1 MGEWASCREG
11 SLIECLFFNAVD
23 SMFAIIAAIAVMFG
37 LSLARVPVVFALI
50 IGAVTGGL
58 FAGLG
63 LEGTLEAFNNGL
75 GGGAKIALAYGVLGA
90 FALALARSGL
100 PDLLAYKLV
109 TMLTGSNN
117 QKSQNRVKYLIFT
130 TIVIAAICSQNVI
143 PVHIA
148 FIPVLIPPLLTVFN
162 HLKLDRRIV
171 VCLLT
176 FGLVGTYMLVP
187 FGFGAIFLND
197 ILGHNINTFGQPYGL
212 HINYTDIPKAMAIPV
227 SGMFIGLLIAIFFSY
242 RKPREY
248 RDIEVEKAQ
257 LTISGELNQDSGA
270 EKPQVATF
278 TLIMAA
284 IAVVMTLW
292 VQVESD
298 SMILAG
304 LVGVAILSCAGIFKW
319 KEADDVIVSGMR
331 MMALV
336 GFIMISAQGFAAVIE
351 ATNQVPVLVE
361 ASVQWIGQSQA
372 LAAFL
377 MLLIGLLITLGIGS
391 SFSTVPILAI
401 IYVPLCVQFGFS
413 PMATIALIGTA
424 AALGDA
430 GSPASDS
437 TLGPTSGLNMDGQHD
452 HMKDS
457 VVPTFIHFNIPLMI
471 FGWIAAMV
479 L

>member
-1 MGEWASCREG
+1 
-11 SLIECLFFNAVD
+11 
-23 SMFAIIAAIAVMFG
+23 MFAILAAITVMFG

-58 FAGLG
+58 LAGLG
-63 LEGTLEAFNNGL
+63 LHGTIEAFNSGL
-75 GGGAKIALAYGVLGA
+75 GNGAQIALAYGVLGA

-100 PDLLAYKLV
+100 PDLLAYQMITKLK
-109 TMLTGSNN
+109 GSSNI
-117 QKSQNRVKYLIFT
+117 KAQNRVKYVIFAT
-130 TIVIAAICSQNVI
+130 VAIAAICSQNVV

-148 FIPVLIPPLLTVFN
+148 FIPVLIPPLLSVFN
-162 HLKLDRRIV
+162 HLKLDRRLIACV
-171 VCLLT
+171 LT

-197 ILGHNINTFGQPYGL
+197 ILGQNINTFGKPYGFN
-212 HINYTDIPKAMAIPV
+212 ISYDQIPRAMAIPV
-227 SGMFIGLLIAIFFSY
+227 FGMFIGLLIAIFYTY

-248 RDIEVEKAQ
+248 ENLQVEQ
-257 LTISGELNQDSGA
+257 THHTIAGTVESDEMG
-270 EKPQVATF
+270 KPQVARF
-278 TLIMAA
+278 TIIMAGVA
-284 IAVVMTLW
+284 IVATL
-292 VQVESD
+292 VAQLYSD

-304 LVGVAILSCAGIFKW
+304 LVGVGILSFAGIFKW
-319 KEADDVIVSGMR
+319 KEADDVIITGMR

-336 GFIMISAQGFAAVIE
+336 GFIMIAAQGFASVIN
-351 ATNQVPVLVE
+351 ATNQVPALVE
-361 ASVQWIGQSQA
+361 ASVQWIGDSQG
-372 LAAFL
+372 LAAFW

-401 IYVPLCVQFGFS
+401 IYVPLCIQFGFS

-457 VVPTFIHFNIPLMI
+457 VVPTFIHYNIPLMI

>member
-1 MGEWASCREG
+1 
-11 SLIECLFFNAVD
+11 
-23 SMFAIIAAIAVMFG
+23 MFAILAAIAIMFG
-37 LSLARVPVVFALI
+37 LSLARVPVVFALV
-50 IGAVTGGL
+50 IGAVSGGL
-58 FAGLG
+58 LAGLG
-63 LEGTLEAFNNGL
+63 LQGTLDAFNNGL
-75 GGGAKIALAYGVLGA
+75 GGGAKIALAYGILGA

-100 PDLLAYKLV
+100 PDLLAYKLIR
-109 TMLTGSNN
+109 TLTGSSNT
-117 QKSQNRVKYLIFT
+117 KVQNRVKYLIYFT
-130 TIVIAAICSQNVI
+130 VALAAVFSQNLI

-148 FIPVLIPPLLTVFN
+148 FIPVLIPPLLSVFN
-162 HLKLDRRIV
+162 HLNLDRRAV
-171 VCLLT
+171 ACLLT
-176 FGLVGTYMLVP
+176 FGLVATYMFVP

-197 ILGHNINTFGQPYGL
+197 ILAHNINTFGAPYGFA
-212 HINYTDIPKAMAIPV
+212 IQNEDIPAAMFIPV
-227 SGMFIGLLIAIFFSY
+227 LGMFIGLLIALFVSY
-242 RKPREY
+242 RKPRHY
-248 RDIEVEKAQ
+248 QDVQ
-257 LTISGELNQDSGA
+257 LERTQSISSELNANTA
-270 EKPQVATF
+270 EPTLQAPQIAKF
-278 TLIMAA
+278 TLWMAVFA
-284 IAVVMTLW
+284 IIATLAVQLY
-292 VQVESD
+292 SD

-319 KEADDVIVSGMR
+319 KEADDVIITGMR
-331 MMALV
+331 MMALI
-336 GFIMISAQGFAAVIE
+336 GFIMIAAQGFAAVIE
-351 ATNQVPVLVE
+351 ATNQVPALVE
-361 ASVQWIGQSQA
+361 ASVQWIGDSKG

-401 IYVPLCVQFGFS
+401 IYVPLCLQFGFS
-413 PMATIALIGTA
+413 PAATIAIIGTA

>member
-1 MGEWASCREG
+1 
-11 SLIECLFFNAVD
+11 
-23 SMFAIIAAIAVMFG
+23 MFAILAAIGVMFG

-58 FAGLG
+58 LAGLG
-63 LEGTLEAFNNGL
+63 LQGTMEAFNGGL
-75 GGGAKIALAYGVLGA
+75 GKGAQIALAYGVLGA
-90 FALALARSGL
+90 FALTLARSGL
-100 PDLLAYKLV
+100 PDLLAYKMI
-109 TMLTGSNN
+109 TMLKGSSN
-117 QKSQNRVKYLIFT
+117 QKSQNLVKYLIFGT
-130 TIVIAAICSQNVI
+130 VVIAAMCSQNVV

-148 FIPVLIPPLLTVFN
+148 FIPVLIPPLLSVFN
-162 HLKLDRRIV
+162 HLKLDRRLIA
-171 VCLLT
+171 CILT
-176 FGLVGTYMLVP
+176 FGLVATYMLVP

-197 ILGHNINTFGQPYGL
+197 ILGQNINTFGKPLGFE
-212 HINYTDIPKAMAIPV
+212 IAYTDIPSAMAIPV
-227 SGMFIGLLIAIFFSY
+227 FGMFIGLLIAVFYTY

-248 RDIEVEKAQ
+248 RDLHVESSNT
-257 LTISGELNQDSGA
+257 TISGEMDQNA
-270 EKPQVATF
+270 ETVQPKVAPF
-278 TLIMAA
+278 TIIMAL
-284 IAVVMTLW
+284 IAVLVTLW

-319 KEADDVIVSGMR
+319 KEADDVIITGMR

-336 GFIMISAQGFAAVIE
+336 GFIMIAAQGFAAVIG
-351 ATNQVPVLVE
+351 ATGQVPTLVE
-361 ASVQWIGQSQA
+361 ASVAWIGDSQGW
-372 LAAFL
+372 AAFW

-401 IYVPLCVQFGFS
+401 IYVPLCLQFGFS
-413 PMATIALIGTA
+413 PAATIAIIGTA

-452 HMKDS
+452 HMRDS
-457 VVPTFIHFNIPLMI
+457 VVPTFIHYNIPLMI

>member
-1 MGEWASCREG
+1 
-11 SLIECLFFNAVD
+11 
-23 SMFAIIAAIAVMFG
+23 MFAILTAIAVMFG

-50 IGAVTGGL
+50 LGAITGGL
-58 FAGLG
+58 LAGLG
-63 LEGTLEAFNNGL
+63 LQGTLDAFNGGL
-75 GGGAKIALAYGVLGA
+75 GKGAQIALAYGVLGA

-100 PDLLAYKLV
+100 PDLLAYKLI
-109 TMLTGSNN
+109 TKLKGSSN
-117 QKSQNRVKYLIFT
+117 QKAQNRVKYLIFST
-130 TIVIAAICSQNVI
+130 VAIAAIFSQNVI

-148 FIPVLIPPLLTVFN
+148 FIPVLIPPLLIVFN
-162 HLKLDRRIV
+162 HLKLDRRLIA
-171 VCLLT
+171 CILT
-176 FGLVGTYMLVP
+176 FGLVATYMLVP
-187 FGFGAIFLND
+187 VGFGAIFLND
-197 ILGHNINTFGQPYGL
+197 ILGQNINTFGKAYGFE
-212 HINYTDIPKAMAIPV
+212 ITYDQIPSAMALPV
-227 SGMFIGLLIAIFFSY
+227 FGMFIGLLIAIFFTY

-248 RDIEVEKAQ
+248 KDIHIEAPSE
-257 LTISGELNQDSGA
+257 TISGKAATAG

-278 TLIMAA
+278 TLFMAA
-284 IAVVMTLW
+284 VAIILTLI
-292 VQVESD
+292 VQLYSD

-319 KEADDVIVSGMR
+319 NEADDVIVSGMR

-351 ATNQVPVLVE
+351 ATNQVPALVE
-361 ASVQWIGQSQA
+361 ASVQWIGESKG

-401 IYVPLCVQFGFS
+401 IYVPLCLQFGFS
-413 PMATIALIGTA
+413 PAATISIIGTA

-452 HMKDS
+452 HMWDS
-457 VVPTFIHFNIPLMI
+457 VVPTFIHYNIPLMI
-471 FGWIAAMV
+471 FGWIAAMT

>member
-1 MGEWASCREG
+1 M
-11 SLIECLFFNAVD
+11 I
-23 SMFAIIAAIAVMFG
+23 AIIAAIVVMFG

-50 IGAVTGGL
+50 IGAMTGGL
-58 FAGLG
+58 LAGLG
-63 LEGTLEAFNNGL
+63 LQGTLEAFNNGL

-90 FALALARSGL
+90 FAVALAKSGL
-100 PDLLAYKLV
+100 PDLLAYKLIK
-109 TMLTGSNN
+109 MLKADAN
-117 QKSQNRVKYLIFT
+117 KSSLKVVKFIIFF
-130 TIVIAAICSQNVI
+130 TIAAAAICSQNLI

-148 FIPVLIPPLLTVFN
+148 FIPVLIPPLISVFN
-162 HLKLDRRIV
+162 HLKLDRRAV
-171 VCLLT
+171 ACLLT
-176 FGLVGTYMLVP
+176 FGLCATYMLLPV
-187 FGFGAIFLND
+187 GFGAIFLND
-197 ILGHNINTFGQPYGL
+197 ILGQNINTFGKPYGFA
-212 HINYTDIPKAMAIPV
+212 ISYDQIPKAMAIPV
-227 SGMFIGLLIAIFFSY
+227 LGMFVGLLIALFISY
-242 RKPREY
+242 RKPRVY
-248 RDIEVEKAQ
+248 QEVEVEVKPQ
-257 LTISGELNQDSGA
+257 QISEDVYANQDG
-270 EKPQVATF
+270 KPQIAKF
-278 TLIMAA
+278 TLFMAFFA
-284 IAVVMTLW
+284 ILATLS
-292 VQVESD
+292 VQLYSD

-319 KEADDVIVSGMR
+319 NEADDVIVSGMR

-336 GFIMISAQGFAAVIE
+336 GFIMISAQGFASVIE
-351 ATNQVPVLVE
+351 ATNQVPTLVE
-361 ASVQWIGQSQA
+361 ASVEWIGNSKA

-413 PMATIALIGTA
+413 PMATIAIIGTA

-457 VVPTFIHFNIPLMI
+457 VLPTFIHFNIPLLV

>member
-1 MGEWASCREG
+1 
-11 SLIECLFFNAVD
+11 
-23 SMFAIIAAIAVMFG
+23 MFAIIAAIGVMFG
-37 LSLARVPVVFALI
+37 LSLARVPVVFALV

-58 FAGLG
+58 LAGLG
-63 LEGTLEAFNNGL
+63 LQGTLDAFNNGL

-109 TMLTGSNN
+109 STLKGDANV
-117 QKSQNRVKYLIFT
+117 QSQNKVKFLIFF
-130 TIVIAAICSQNVI
+130 TIVAAAVSSQNLI

-148 FIPVLIPPLLTVFN
+148 FIPVLIPPLLSVFN
-162 HLKLDRRIV
+162 HLKLDRRAV
-171 VCLLT
+171 ACLLT
-176 FGLVGTYMLVP
+176 FGLCATYMLVP
-187 FGFGAIFLND
+187 VGFGAIFLND
-197 ILGHNINTFGQPYGL
+197 ILGQNINTFGKPYGFE
-212 HINYTDIPKAMAIPV
+212 ISFDQIPSAMAIPV
-227 SGMFIGLLIAIFFSY
+227 FGMFLGLLVALFFTY
-242 RKPREY
+242 RKPRIYKE
-248 RDIEVEKAQ
+248 IKLEPSHHS
-257 LTISGELNQDSGA
+257 ISGDVVSDANA
-270 EKPQVATF
+270 KPQIAKF
-278 TLIMAA
+278 TLFMAA
-284 IAVVMTLW
+284 FAVIATLS
-292 VQVESD
+292 VQLYSD

-319 KEADDVIVSGMR
+319 KEADDVIITGMR

-336 GFIMISAQGFAAVIE
+336 GFIMIAAQGFASVIE
-351 ATNQVPVLVE
+351 ATNQVPALVN
-361 ASVQWIGQSQA
+361 ASVEWIGNSKG

-377 MLLIGLLITLGIGS
+377 MLLVGLLITLGIGS

-401 IYVPLCVQFGFS
+401 IYVPLCIQFGFS
-413 PMATIALIGTA
+413 PAATIALIGTA

-457 VVPTFIHFNIPLMI
+457 VVPTFIHFNIPLMV

>member
-1 MGEWASCREG
+1 MPP
-11 SLIECLFFNAVD
+11 FFTKHFL
-23 SMFAIIAAIAVMFG
+23 MIAIIAAIVVMFG

-58 FAGLG
+58 LAGLG
-63 LEGTLEAFNNGL
+63 LQGTLEAFNNGL

-100 PDLLAYKLV
+100 PDLLAYKLIR
-109 TMLTGSNN
+109 TLKADSDR
-117 QKSQNRVKYLIFT
+117 KSQNKVKYIIFV
-130 TIVIAAICSQNVI
+130 TIALAAISSQNLI

-148 FIPVLIPPLLTVFN
+148 FIPVLIPPLLGVFN
-162 HLKLDRRIV
+162 HLNLDRRAV
-171 VCLLT
+171 ACLLT
-176 FGLVGTYMLVP
+176 FGLCATYMLIPV
-187 FGFGAIFLND
+187 GFGAIFLND
-197 ILGHNINTFGQPYGL
+197 ILAQNINTFGKPYGFAVS
-212 HINYTDIPKAMAIPV
+212 NEQIPHAMLIPV
-227 SGMFIGLLIAIFFSY
+227 SGMFVGLLIALFISY
-242 RKPREY
+242 RKPRHY
-248 RDIEVEKAQ
+248 NNVPVEVKVHSITGEMTTDSADDNAVPQIAKF
-257 LTISGELNQDSGA
+257 TIFMA
-270 EKPQVATF
+270 AFAVVAT
-278 TLIMAA
+278 LS
-284 IAVVMTLW
+284 
-292 VQVESD
+292 VQLYSD

-319 KEADDVIVSGMR
+319 KEADDVIITGMR

-336 GFIMISAQGFAAVIE
+336 GFIMIAAQGFAAVIE
-351 ATNQVPVLVE
+351 ATNQVPALVT
-361 ASVQWIGQSQA
+361 ASVDWIGNSKA

-401 IYVPLCVQFGFS
+401 IYVPLCIQFGFS
-413 PMATIALIGTA
+413 PMATIAIIGTA

-457 VVPTFIHFNIPLMI
+457 VVPTFIHFNIPLLI

>member
-1 MGEWASCREG
+1 
-11 SLIECLFFNAVD
+11 
-23 SMFAIIAAIAVMFG
+23 MFAILAAIGVMFG

-58 FAGLG
+58 LAGLG
-63 LEGTLEAFNNGL
+63 LQGTLEAFNNGL
-75 GGGAKIALAYGVLGA
+75 GGGAQIALAYGVLGA

-100 PDLLAYKLV
+100 PDLLAYKLI
-109 TMLTGSNN
+109 TALKGDATA
-117 QKSQNRVKYLIFT
+117 KARNRVKLILFFT
-130 TIVIAAICSQNVI
+130 VAMAAVSSQNVL

-148 FIPVLIPPLLTVFN
+148 FIPVLIPPLLSVFN
-162 HLKLDRRIV
+162 HLKLDRRLIT
-171 VCLLT
+171 CLLT

-187 FGFGAIFLND
+187 VGFGAIFLND
-197 ILGHNINTFGQPYGL
+197 ILGSNINNFGKDYGFQ
-212 HINYTDIPKAMAIPV
+212 ISYDQIPAAMAIPV
-227 SGMFIGLLIAIFFSY
+227 LGMFVGLLIAIFFSY
-242 RKPREY
+242 PKPREY
-248 RDIEVEKAQ
+248 KNVHVEASASIADEIDTDQ
-257 LTISGELNQDSGA
+257 SGA
-270 EKPQVATF
+270 PKIAKFTLYMAAFAVVAT
-278 TLIMAA
+278 L
-284 IAVVMTLW
+284 AVQLYS
-292 VQVESD
+292 E

-304 LVGVAILSCAGIFKW
+304 LVGVSILSFAGIFKW
-319 KEADDVIVSGMR
+319 KEADDVIISGMR

-336 GFIMISAQGFAAVIE
+336 GFIMISAQGFASVIE
-351 ATNQVPVLVE
+351 ATNQVPALVE
-361 ASVQWIGQSQA
+361 ASVQWIGNSQA
-372 LAAFL
+372 LAAFW

-401 IYVPLCVQFGFS
+401 IYVPLCIQFGFS
-413 PMATIALIGTA
+413 PAAIIAIIGTA

-457 VVPTFIHFNIPLMI
+457 VIPTFIHFNIPLMI

>member
-1 MGEWASCREG
+1 
-11 SLIECLFFNAVD
+11 
-23 SMFAIIAAIAVMFG
+23 MFAILAAIGVMFG

-58 FAGLG
+58 LAGLG
-63 LEGTLEAFNNGL
+63 LQGTLEAFNNGL
-75 GGGAKIALAYGVLGA
+75 GGGAQIALAYGVLGA

-100 PDLLAYKLV
+100 PDLLAYKLI
-109 TMLTGSNN
+109 TALKGDATA
-117 QKSQNRVKYLIFT
+117 KARNRVKLILFFT
-130 TIVIAAICSQNVI
+130 VAMAAVSSQNVL

-148 FIPVLIPPLLTVFN
+148 FIPVLIPPLLSVFN
-162 HLKLDRRIV
+162 HLKLDRRLIT
-171 VCLLT
+171 CLLT

-187 FGFGAIFLND
+187 VGFGAIFLND
-197 ILGHNINTFGQPYGL
+197 ILGSNINNFGEDYGFQ
-212 HINYTDIPKAMAIPV
+212 ISYDQIPAAMAIPV
-227 SGMFIGLLIAIFFSY
+227 LGMFVGLLTAIFISY

-248 RDIEVEKAQ
+248 KNVHIEASASIADEIDTDQ
-257 LTISGELNQDSGA
+257 SGA
-270 EKPQVATF
+270 PKIAKFTLYMAAFAVVAT
-278 TLIMAA
+278 L
-284 IAVVMTLW
+284 AVQLYS
-292 VQVESD
+292 E

-304 LVGVAILSCAGIFKW
+304 LVGVSILSFAGIFKW
-319 KEADDVIVSGMR
+319 KEADDVIISGMR

-336 GFIMISAQGFAAVIE
+336 GFIMISAQGFASVIE
-351 ATNQVPVLVE
+351 ATNQVPALVE
-361 ASVQWIGQSQA
+361 ASVQWIGNSQA
-372 LAAFL
+372 LAAFW

-401 IYVPLCVQFGFS
+401 IYVPLCIQFGFS
-413 PMATIALIGTA
+413 PAATIAIIGTA

-457 VVPTFIHFNIPLMI
+457 VIPTFIHFNIPLMI

>member
-1 MGEWASCREG
+1 
-11 SLIECLFFNAVD
+11 
-23 SMFAIIAAIAVMFG
+23 MFAILAAIGVMFG

-58 FAGLG
+58 LAGLG
-63 LEGTLEAFNNGL
+63 LQVTLEAFNDGL
-75 GGGAKIALAYGVLGA
+75 GGGAQIALAYGVLGA

-100 PDLLAYKLV
+100 PDLLAYKLIKALKGDATASAQKKVKMLLFV
-109 TMLTGSNN
+109 TVAL
-117 QKSQNRVKYLIFT
+117 
-130 TIVIAAICSQNVI
+130 AAVCSQNVL

-148 FIPVLIPPLLTVFN
+148 FIPVLIPPLLSVFN
-162 HLKLDRRIV
+162 HLKLDRRLIA
-171 VCLLT
+171 CLLT
-176 FGLVGTYMLVP
+176 FGLVATYMLVP
-187 FGFGAIFLND
+187 VGFGAIFLND
-197 ILGHNINTFGQPYGL
+197 ILGSNINNFGQAYNFK
-212 HINYTDIPKAMAIPV
+212 ISYDQIPSAMAIPV
-227 SGMFIGLLIAIFFSY
+227 FGMFVGLLIAIFFSY
-242 RKPREY
+242 RKPRQYQDVDVSSSASIAEK
-248 RDIEVEKAQ
+248 IETDA
-257 LTISGELNQDSGA
+257 SGA
-270 EKPQVATF
+270 PQIAAF
-278 TLIMAA
+278 TLYMAGFA
-284 IAVVMTLW
+284 VIATLA
-292 VQVESD
+292 VQLYSE

-319 KEADDVIVSGMR
+319 KEADDVIIRGMR

-336 GFIMISAQGFAAVIE
+336 GFIMISAQGFASVIE
-351 ATNQVPVLVE
+351 ATNQVPALVE
-361 ASVQWIGQSQA
+361 ASVQWIGNSQA
-372 LAAFL
+372 LAAFW

-401 IYVPLCVQFGFS
+401 IYVPLCLQFGFS
-413 PMATIALIGTA
+413 PAATIAIIGTA

-457 VVPTFIHFNIPLMI
+457 VIPTFIHFNIPLMV

>member
-1 MGEWASCREG
+1 MVWAG
-11 SLIECLFFNAVD
+11 
-23 SMFAIIAAIAVMFG
+23 
-37 LSLARVPVVFALI
+37 AL
-50 IGAVTGGL
+50 
-58 FAGLG
+58 
-63 LEGTLEAFNNGL
+63 
-75 GGGAKIALAYGVLGA
+75 K
-90 FALALARSGL
+90 L
-100 PDLLAYKLV
+100 PDLLAYKMITTLK
-109 TMLTGSNN
+109 GEASE
-117 QKSQNRVKYLIFT
+117 KAQNKVKYLIFCT
-130 TIVIAAICSQNVI
+130 VALAAVFSQNVI

-148 FIPVLIPPLLTVFN
+148 FIPVLIPPLLLVFN
-162 HLKLDRRIV
+162 HLKLDRRLV
-171 VCLLT
+171 ACLLT

-187 FGFGAIFLND
+187 VGFGAIFLND
-197 ILGHNINTFGQPYGL
+197 ILGHNINTFGKPYGFE
-212 HINYTDIPKAMAIPV
+212 ITYDQIPAAMAIPV
-227 SGMFIGLLIAIFFSY
+227 AGMFVGLLVAMFISY
-242 RKPREY
+242 RKPRLY
-248 RDIEVEKAQ
+248 KDIHVEQ
-257 LTISGELNQDSGA
+257 QQSISAELGVEQKSA
-270 EKPQVATF
+270 KPQIAKF
-278 TLIMAA
+278 TIWMAA
-284 IAVVMTLW
+284 VAVFSTLA
-292 VQVESD
+292 VQLYSD

-319 KEADDVIVSGMR
+319 KEADDVIITGMR

-336 GFIMISAQGFAAVIE
+336 GFIMIAAQGFAAVIE
-351 ATNQVPVLVE
+351 ATNQVPALVE
-361 ASVQWIGQSQA
+361 ASVNWIGNSQA

-401 IYVPLCVQFGFS
+401 
-413 PMATIALIGTA
+413 A